1 MSRDGIMDF
10 LSLNR
15 SLTNQGGEMRQF
27 RLPRMNPFPKLDAR
41 VVRSDNHNGVQHSV
55 SRPVA
60 RGTVIIEGG
69 YGQLPEMA
77 TDVIDPTAS
86 YAVENVKRERSKI
99 GPWPRIGFGHL
110 VGRMLGSHRAAQL

>member
-41 VVRSDNHNGVQHSV
+41 VVRSDNHNGVQHSL
-55 SRPVA
+55 SRPVT

-77 TDVIDPTAS
+77 TDVIDAAAG

-99 GPWPRIGFGHL
+99 NPWTRLGFGHL